1 MCNYNNNKLT
11 NVDQVELYFVNTQ
24 GILLVIQDPD
34 ACVHD
39 ERMDDAST
47 YDPWS

>member
-1 MCNYNNNKLT
+1 MCNYDYDYNKLT
-11 NVDQVELYFVNTQ
+11 NVDQVELFFVNTQ

-39 ERMDDAST
+39 DGMDDAST
-47 YDPWS
+47 YDP